1 MSSRKFKL
9 NDSTAQICILS
20 INQANH
26 KFLIS
31 VYLTV
36 KPVMV
41 FILCL
46 YVRAT
51 VLLAASYANIRH
63 IVAHTH
69 KRNFMFCR
77 IQPRNDI
84 NDGKRP
90 NDWHSSAKLN
100 MLGGVFGA
108 PDDCQ
113 TNGIRT
119 KFIMRVLLCVCVC
132 VCDEINLAKFVRCKL
147 QKHGFVPFKELAVRK
162 QHGRTKIKIIS
173 FGQHELC
180 RCFIC
185 DRAEFTPSSA
195 LKFIYGIMV
204 S

>member
-132 VCDEINLAKFVRCKL
+132 VCV
-147 QKHGFVPFKELAVRK
+147 
-162 QHGRTKIKIIS
+162 TKSIWQSS
-173 FGQHELC
+173 FDVSYKNMALFHS
-180 RCFIC
+180 RNW
-185 DRAEFTPSSA
+185 RSA
-195 LKFIYGIMV
+195 NNTGEPK
-204 S
+204 